1 MKKCNHCG
9 TENPEGARFCRGC
22 GQPMTDAAAQ
32 PAAAPAAPAPAPAP
46 APVPAPAV
54 PAPAPVA
61 PQYAAPAPGAPQQ
74 PHSTYQQ
81 PAPAAPAAPVPGQPA
96 PAPAAPSAQSEAS
109 KAFFGWLLESFK
121 TPSRKF
127 ANVQA
132 WWPIIPLVFNGL
144 LMALTVYMWQSKA
157 LSAATSVGNGILGE
171 LGSLTGTSA
180 PQVSAGVP
188 IGELFKGWITYSAL
202 IYIVVLISLLG
213 RKLMGDPISFVAL
226 HTELAQKF
234 MPMVALYLVAFLF
247 ALIGSG
253 MIVLSVLL
261 FMMGILYI
269 LAAPGAIIAQGT
281 ATRKL
286 DKTWLW
292 IFGVLIGG
300 LILLIFF
307 LILGVS
313 GAASAVSS
321 FKSMF

>member
-54 PAPAPVA
+54 PAPAPAA

-81 PAPAAPAAPVPGQPA
+81 PAPAAPVPGQPA

-109 KAFFGWLLESFK
+109 KAFFEWLLESFK